1 MSTLALQHQ
10 AQWQPQRPGGLGA
23 GAVLALLAHAVLI
36 AGLALGVHW
45 RTKPSEVVMSAELW
59 SAVPEVAA
67 PKAVEPPPTPPQP
80 QPKPEP
86 KPRAVE
92 PPKPDPRIE
101 QQRID
106 AQIALEK
113 AEKKK
118 KLEEQ
123 QEREEKLKAEKLKAE
138 KLKAEKLKEEKLKED
153 KLKEEKA
160 KKDQATKKAAEER
173 LAKQREENLARIRG
187 LAGASGPATSTG
199 QATRDAAPS
208 ASYAGRILARI
219 KPNIVITGDVPDSAE
234 TTVEVK
240 CAPDGKITGRRI
252 VKSTGNA
259 LYEEAVLRAIDKAEV
274 LPRDVDGRIPGTMTL
289 VFKRKE

>member
-1 MSTLALQHQ
+1 VASLALQHQ
-10 AQWQPQRPGGLGA
+10 SQWQPQRPGGLGA
-23 GAVLALLAHAVLI
+23 GAVLALLAHVVLV

-45 RTKPSEVVMSAELW
+45 RTSPSEVVMSAELW

-67 PKAVEPPPTPPQP
+67 PKAVEPPPQPPQP
-80 QPKPEP
+80 QPRPEP
-86 KPRAVE
+86 KPRVVE
-92 PPKPDPRIE
+92 PPRPDPRIE

-118 KLEEQ
+118 KLEQ
-123 QEREEKLKAEKLKAE
+123 QREREEELKAE
-138 KLKAEKLKEEKLKED
+138 KLKAEKLKEEKARKEKAEED
-153 KLKEEKA
+153 KR
-160 KKDQATKKAAEER
+160 KKDQAAKKADEER

-208 ASYAGRILARI
+208 AGYAGRILARI
-219 KPNIVITGDVPDSAE
+219 KPNIVVTGDVPESAE

-240 CAPDGKITGRRI
+240 CAPDGRIIGRRI

-274 LPRDVDGRIPGTMTL
+274 LPRDVDGRVPATMTL
-289 VFKRKE
+289 AFKRKE

>member
-1 MSTLALQHQ
+1 MSTLALDQ
-10 AQWQPQRPGGLGA
+10 AQWQPPRPGGMGI
-23 GAVLALLAHAVLI
+23 GAVLALIAHALLV
-36 AGLALGVHW
+36 LALAVGVAW
-45 RTKPSEVVMSAELW
+45 RSRPSEVVMSAELW

-67 PKAVEPPPTPPQP
+67 PAPVEPPP
-80 QPKPEP
+80 QPKP
-86 KPRAVE
+86 RVVE
-92 PPKPDPRIE
+92 PPKPDPRIAQ
-101 QQRID
+101 QQRD

-118 KLEEQ
+118 KLEQEQ
-123 QEREEKLKAEKLKAE
+123 
-138 KLKAEKLKEEKLKED
+138 
-153 KLKEEKA
+153 EEKA
-160 KKDQATKKAAEER
+160 KEEKRKKDLAAKEAERKKAEEER

-199 QATRDAAPS
+199 QSLRDAAPS

-219 KPNIVITGDVPDSAE
+219 KPNIVLTSEVPDSAE
-234 TTVEVK
+234 VTVEVK

-252 VKSTGNA
+252 VKSTGHA

-274 LPRDVDGRIPGTMTL
+274 LPKDVDGRVPATMTL

>member
-1 MSTLALQHQ
+1 MSTLALDPSPSQ
-10 AQWQPQRPGGLGA
+10 AQWQPPRPGGMGI
-23 GAVLALLAHAVLI
+23 GALLALI
-36 AGLALGVHW
+36 AHALLVGALAVGVAW

-67 PKAVEPPPTPPQP
+67 PAPVAPPPHPKPRVVEPP
-80 QPKPEP
+80 
-86 KPRAVE
+86 R
-92 PPKPDPRIE
+92 PDPNVERQQQ
-101 QQRID
+101 QQRD

-118 KLEEQ
+118 KLEMEQ
-123 QEREEKLKAEKLKAE
+123 Q
-138 KLKAEKLKEEKLKED
+138 EKLKEEKLKEERLKEE
-153 KLKEEKA
+153 KLKEEKR
-160 KKDQATKKAAEER
+160 KKDLAAKQKAEEER

-199 QATRDAAPS
+199 QSLRDAAPS

-219 KPNIVITGDVPDSAE
+219 KPNIVLTGDVPDSAE

-240 CAPDGKITGRRI
+240 CAPDGRITGRRI
-252 VKSTGNA
+252 VRSTGHA

-274 LPRDVDGRIPGTMTL
+274 LPKDVDGRVPATMTL

>member
-1 MSTLALQHQ
+1 MSTLALQQ
-10 AQWQPQRPGGLGA
+10 AQWQPQRPGGLGI
-23 GAVLALLAHAVLI
+23 GAVLALLAHGVLVI
-36 AGLALGVHW
+36 GLALGVAW
-45 RTKPSEVVMSAELW
+45 RTRPSDVVMSAELW

-67 PKAVEPPPTPPQP
+67 PKPVEPPPQP
-80 QPKPEP
+80 RP
-86 KPRAVE
+86 VE
-92 PPKPDPRIE
+92 RPAPPKPDPRIE

-106 AQIALEK
+106 AQIAIEK

-118 KLEEQ
+118 KLEREQ
-123 QEREEKLKAEKLKAE
+123 E
-138 KLKAEKLKEEKLKED
+138 EKLKEEKAREDKAKED
-153 KLKEEKA
+153 KRKKELAAKTKAEKE
-160 KKDQATKKAAEER
+160 AEER

-187 LAGASGPATSTG
+187 MVGASGPATSTG

-234 TTVEVK
+234 TVVEVK

-252 VKSTGNA
+252 VKSTGHA

-274 LPRDVDGRIPGTMTL
+274 LPRDVDGRVPATMTL

>member
-1 MSTLALQHQ
+1 MTSLALQQQ

-86 KPRAVE
+86 KPRVVE

-118 KLEEQ
+118 KQEE

-153 KLKEEKA
+153 TLKEEKTKKELAA
-160 KKDQATKKAAEER
+160 KKAEEER

-199 QATRDAAPS
+199 QSTRDAAPS